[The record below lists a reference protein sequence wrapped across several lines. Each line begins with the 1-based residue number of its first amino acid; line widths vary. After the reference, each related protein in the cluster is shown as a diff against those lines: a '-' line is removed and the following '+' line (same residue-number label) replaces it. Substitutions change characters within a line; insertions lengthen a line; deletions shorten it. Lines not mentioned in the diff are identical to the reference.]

1 MLFEGRCSPP
11 PHPTPV
17 GYQVKH
23 PHNRCTVGFQGL
35 FVALVTKNSPA
46 ALAGLRFGD
55 QILAINGQ
63 TMAGWDNDKAHNFI
77 KKLDPQRITMAVRD
91 RYVCQSQLNSG
102 DYDLQLLVQWN
113 RPLSDNPLFS

>member
-1 MLFEGRCSPP
+1 
-11 PHPTPV
+11 
-17 GYQVKH
+17 
-23 PHNRCTVGFQGL
+23 
-35 FVALVTKNSPA
+35 
-46 ALAGLRFGD
+46 
-55 QILAINGQ
+55 
-63 TMAGWDNDKAHNFI
+63 MAGWDNDKAHNFI